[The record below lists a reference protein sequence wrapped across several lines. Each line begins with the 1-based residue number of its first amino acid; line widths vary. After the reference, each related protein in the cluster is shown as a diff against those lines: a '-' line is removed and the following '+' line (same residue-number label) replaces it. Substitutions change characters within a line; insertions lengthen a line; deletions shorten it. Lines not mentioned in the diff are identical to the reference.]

1 MVFNKEEGKLEK
13 APSKIE
19 VVPPKEEVI
28 VKEGCGHVFTCST
41 ID

>member
-1 MVFNKEEGKLEK
+1 VVFNKEEGKLEK
-13 APSKIE
+13 APSKVE
-19 VVPPKEEVI
+19 VAPSKEEVI